1 MVLVFIGLVS
11 YIIGA
16 IGLLIDEFK
25 VSILWGLLGLFF
37 QFPHLVFAIVH
48 FQECKKSLGWILL
61 GVLLILAGGALT
73 TVKVA

>member
-1 MVLVFIGLVS
+1 MILGVIGLAF

-16 IGLLIDEFK
+16 IGLLVGEFK
-25 VSILWGLLGLFF
+25 VSILWGLMGLLF

-61 GVLLILAGGALT
+61 GFLLTLAGGALST
-73 TVKVA
+73 GKVA